1 MFHSS
6 TSASL
11 VRARYMLR
19 DLGTENVKSRQTRR
33 LEISS
38 STGTLVCVTSSTFHT
53 TRVRVVLF
61 LGGEP
66 FHRARRSVV
75 DDGDEVFLFNLGR
88 QAQDPRAF
96 AVPDALLGQVIIA
109 ASQFPA

>member
-1 MFHSS
+1 MSAS

-61 LGGEP
+61 LAVSRSTEPGARLLTMATKSSLLTSGG
-66 FHRARRSVV
+66 
-75 DDGDEVFLFNLGR
+75 

-96 AVPDALLGQVIIA
+96 AVPDA
-109 ASQFPA
+109 